1 MQNGLCGGIGIKS
14 NKIAEIGCVKMLTH
28 PIFLHISDGMSALLK
43 VMVRLSGFIDFRKKG
58 LLISLLY
65 FLGFIGRF
73 ELLRKSLICSNFA
86 LKITIYCKDT

>member
-1 MQNGLCGGIGIKS
+1 MCQNADTPYFS
-14 NKIAEIGCVKMLTH
+14 
-28 PIFLHISDGMSALLK
+28 HISDSMSDLLK
-43 VMVRLSGFIDFRKKG
+43 VMLRLSGFIDFRKKG

>member
-28 PIFLHISDGMSALLK
+28 PIFLHISDSMSDLLK
-43 VMVRLSGFIDFRKKG
+43 VMLRLSGFIDFRKKG

>member
-1 MQNGLCGGIGIKS
+1 MQNSLCGGIGIKS

-28 PIFLHISDGMSALLK
+28 PIFLHISDSMSDLLK
-43 VMVRLSGFIDFRKKG
+43 VMLRLSGFIDFRKKG